1 MILQMLKIELL
12 QELLERLVA
21 LLDLHKELLSVR
33 PRLGASARAHM
44 QLDSSPLFAV
54 EFQGLQ
60 KTEVLIF
67 RPSTLL

>member
-12 QELLERLVA
+12 QELLERLIA
-21 LLDLHKELLSVR
+21 LLDLHKELLGVR

-44 QLDSSPLFAV
+44 QLDSAPLFPV